1 MSNTLV
7 QRKPGSSSA
16 PTSTAPTSSDGL
28 QDTLQD
34 PMGSAS
40 QIASDA
46 TAGGGA
52 TLPHMETIQSAF
64 GGHDVSGVRAF
75 PGSSGA
81 NEALGARAFAF
92 GDAVGFKDTSPDLH
106 TTAHEAAHVVQQRG
120 GVSLK
125 GEVGQAGDAYEQHA
139 DAVADAVVAGRDA
152 SPLLDQVASA
162 GSSSASGSVQRK
174 VQLDQEEVLPKKE
187 VSSKAMGR
195 LSSAGAAISYTKSI
209 LSFGAGNQEDAIRLS
224 KANSYYRLKAMRD
237 RKSWTLAPGLRALAA
252 QFPNAMT
259 AAKAQLAKG
268 GNCGEHAAIAF
279 DYLRRVAGCTVN
291 YSQKSGLDHA
301 FVILGD
307 IGQDGDN
314 ELAVSDPWPTSPTAT
329 LWEDHFAYTSDPSQI
344 IVHSQTQ
351 PNERDVVQA
360 LLAGLKLTKRG
371 QKILEMKKD
380 DKGTEDLVDQ
390 DWVWGHGDAAAEG
403 KKFDYV
409 EKETSQD

>member
-1 MSNTLV
+1 M
-7 QRKPGSSSA
+7 
-16 PTSTAPTSSDGL
+16 
-28 QDTLQD
+28 
-34 PMGSAS
+34 
-40 QIASDA
+40 
-46 TAGGGA
+46 
-52 TLPHMETIQSAF
+52 PHLETIQGAF
-64 GGHDVSGVRAF
+64 GGHDVGGVRAF

-81 NEALGARAFAF
+81 NEALGARGFAF
-92 GDAVGFKDTSPDLH
+92 GDAVGFKSNSPDLH
-106 TTAHEAAHVVQQRG
+106 TAAHEAAHVVQQRG

-125 GEVGQAGDAYEQHA
+125 GDVGQAGDQYEQHA

-152 SPLLDQVASA
+152 APLLDQVASTES
-162 GSSSASGSVQRK
+162 GSAVSSVQRK

-195 LSSAGAAISYTKSI
+195 LSKASDAISHTKGI
-209 LSFGAGNQEDAIRLS
+209 LSFGAGNQADAIRLS

-237 RKSWTLAPGLRALAA
+237 RKSWVLAPGLRALAG

-259 AAKAQLAKG
+259 AAKAQLAQG

-307 IGQDGDN
+307 IGKDSDK
-314 ELAVSDPWPTSPTAT
+314 EMAVSDPWPTSPTAT
-329 LWEDHFAYTSDPSQI
+329 LWEDHFAYTPDSSEI

-360 LLAGLKLTKRG
+360 LLAGLKLTARG

-380 DKGTEDLVDQ
+380 DKGTDELVDQ
-390 DWVWGHGDAAAEG
+390 DWVWGHGDAAAQG

-409 EKETSQD
+409 EAEAAETD

>member
-1 MSNTLV
+1 MSNLLV
-7 QRKPGSSSA
+7 QRKPGSASSGSA
-16 PTSTAPTSSDGL
+16 PTSSSDGL

-40 QIASDA
+40 KIASDA
-46 TAGGGA
+46 TVGGGSG
-52 TLPHMETIQSAF
+52 LPHLDTIQSSF
-64 GGHDVSGVRAF
+64 GDHDVSGVRSFA
-75 PGSSGA
+75 GSTGA
-81 NEALGARAFAF
+81 NEALGSRGFAY
-92 GDAVGFKDTSPDLH
+92 GDAVGFKASSPDLH
-106 TTAHEAAHVVQQRG
+106 TAAHEAAHVVQQRG

-125 GEVGQAGDAYEQHA
+125 GEMGQVGDRYEQHA
-139 DAVADAVVAGRDA
+139 DAVADAVVAGQDA
-152 SPLLDQVASA
+152 SPLLDQVASSGAASA
-162 GSSSASGSVQRK
+162 GGSVQRK
-174 VQLDQEEVLPKKE
+174 VQLDKEEALPKKE

-259 AAKAQLAKG
+259 AAKAQLAQG

-307 IGQDGDN
+307 IGKDGDN

-329 LWEDHFAYTSDPSQI
+329 LWEDHFAYTADPSQI

-380 DKGTEDLVDQ
+380 DKGTDELVDQ

-409 EKETSQD
+409 EKDTAQE